1 MPFEKTYKKML
12 LYGEK
17 TAMFSCWVTLMN
29 RAEAYLACCPGA
41 ETPMGRLVC
50 NGLRHIACH
59 AGEFDREIHPDPFLQ
74 KHFLETLTSLCACAG
89 ESSGEQCRVYV
100 EDAWLSLFEDLALFV
115 RERALRCCAQCP
127 VETNMLQFFESSGEW
142 QPDAPTLVGWMYW
155 YGLPWKIK
163 NKSLE
168 RR

>member
-1 MPFEKTYKKML
+1 ML
-12 LYGEK
+12 CGER

-50 NGLRHIACH
+50 NGLRHVASH
-59 AGEFDREIHPDPFLQ
+59 AGEFDREIHPDPLLQ

-89 ESSGEQCRVYV
+89 KNAGEQGRVCV
-100 EDAWLSLFEDLALFV
+100 ADSWLSLFEDLALFV
-115 RERALRCCAQCP
+115 RERALRSSALWP
-127 VETNMLQFFESSGEW
+127 VETKLLQYFESSDEW
-142 QPDAPTLVGWMYW
+142 RSDAPTLVGWMYW
-155 YGLPWKIK
+155 YGLPRRIK